1 MDLKALRRIPEERI
15 SGVLG
20 IPAIVAG
27 LGAGL
32 DRSTFANFKEAREAA
47 YESMIIPSQ
56 RIIGSALKRQLLRDF
71 EDDITQWKVGYDLSD
86 VRILQEDENQMS
98 TRTVAEVQ
106 GGILKVS
113 DAQRILRLP
122 VDDTQDY
129 YLRQFTVVPVPSGP
143 PPEPEPPIS
152 KSEKKSLDDN
162 GKEAYWNGW
171 VSKSE
176 NYERQFLIHLR
187 SMFSGQEKEA
197 IQNLKSG
204 QSEHLINLANAK
216 KAYTDNMTP
225 ILTGLTQEGIA
236 DAQALIGQPIKQLKQ
251 ADFSALRWLKG
262 RIPWAGSAISEETA
276 KLLAEGLAA
285 GYTAGE
291 SIPELSKRV
300 RSLFDDMKKYRATR
314 IARTEIIATSNQA
327 ALSTYQDYGVTRK
340 EWLSAYD
347 ERTRDTHVAANGQ
360 VVAVTDNFSVG
371 GGSGPAPGQIGL
383 AAEDINCRCTILPV
397 VD

>member
-1 MDLKALRRIPEERI
+1 
-15 SGVLG
+15 
-20 IPAIVAG
+20 
-27 LGAGL
+27 
-32 DRSTFANFKEAREAA
+32 
-47 YESMIIPSQ
+47 
-56 RIIGSALKRQLLRDF
+56 
-71 EDDITQWKVGYDLSD
+71 
-86 VRILQEDENQMS
+86 
-98 TRTVAEVQ
+98 
-106 GGILKVS
+106 
-113 DAQRILRLP
+113 
-122 VDDTQDY
+122 
-129 YLRQFTVVPVPSGP
+129 
-143 PPEPEPPIS
+143 
-152 KSEKKSLDDN
+152 
-162 GKEAYWNGW
+162 
-171 VSKSE
+171 
-176 NYERQFLIHLR
+176 
-187 SMFSGQEKEA
+187 MFSGQEQEA
-197 IQNLKSG
+197 IGNLKSG

-216 KAYTDNMTP
+216 KYYTDKMTP
-225 ILTGLTQEGIA
+225 ILMGLTQEGIA
-236 DAQALIGQPIKQLKQ
+236 DAQMLIGQPTKQLKQ

-314 IARTEIIATSNQA
+314 IAQTEIIATSNQA

-360 VVAVTDNFSVG
+360 VVAMGDDFKVG

-383 AAEDINCRCTILPV
+383 ASEDISCRCTILPV